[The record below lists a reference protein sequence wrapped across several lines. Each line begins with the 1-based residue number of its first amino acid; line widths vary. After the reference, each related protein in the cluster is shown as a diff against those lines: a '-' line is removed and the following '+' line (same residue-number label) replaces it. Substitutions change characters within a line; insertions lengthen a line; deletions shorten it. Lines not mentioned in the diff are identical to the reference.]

1 MNRQD
6 LTSALH
12 SVGAG
17 PDAFCR
23 VFPDPAIQRSES
35 MKRALY
41 ATACLA
47 ILSGCYTSQ
56 AVISDIET
64 DKVKVQITS
73 SAFETIDHEHE
84 SYASVVEE
92 AQRGCDLHDRD
103 AVEISVVTRS
113 IPGQMGIDGQRQYEF
128 LFACVER
135 QEANGEG
142 QE

>member
-1 MNRQD
+1 
-6 LTSALH
+6 
-12 SVGAG
+12 
-17 PDAFCR
+17 
-23 VFPDPAIQRSES
+23 
-35 MKRALY
+35 MKRLLY
-41 ATACLA
+41 VFACLA
-47 ILSGCYTSQ
+47 ILPGCYASQ

-73 SAFETIDHEHE
+73 SPFETIDHEHE
-84 SYASVVEE
+84 AYASIVEE

-135 QEANGEG
+135 QEDNEEG